1 MNRILSVFLLSSLLF
16 SCSESGTNRHLP
28 EQGISKKN
36 ESAQLEYAEFHP
48 DTIPK
53 LGIKGFYT
61 ADAYQLGSLAV
72 LTGYYEYPDGKMV
85 PPNTEDNFG
94 MRLLGVDKQHQIRF
108 QSNGSGDVYLFEPHF
123 YRNPQSEKVYILC
136 QEAFEYYC
144 GASVFLFENDKIR
157 SLGIIDLSGKDLE
170 TKLTDIVQINESGG
184 KTIFSFN
191 GDSLTFNP
199 GGENEA
205 VIPNRNIRYI
215 YTNQKLHLIR

>member
-1 MNRILSVFLLSSLLF
+1 MKQIHFLFLLSGLLS
-16 SCSESGTNRHLP
+16 SCSGSDKQVLKASDIP
-28 EQGISKKN
+28 PKKT
-36 ESAQLEYAEFHP
+36 ERAELEYREFRP
-48 DTIPK
+48 DTIS
-53 LGIKGFYT
+53 GMHIKGFHT
-61 ADAYQLGSLAV
+61 TGSYQLGSLAV

-123 YRNPQSEKVYILC
+123 YRNPQSGKVYILC